1 MKKRILIFIFLVIT
15 VGGVIFT
22 AFTAYR
28 FSTITDLAI
37 KHSAETVRDIYLYSE
52 NKDEALQL
60 IKNMPNIESVDIVDK
75 STYKKIDKNAPR
87 EIIEMAKK
95 EQKFR
100 HFSTYFGQISALI
113 IGIGG
118 LVSTTLLGIYGN
130 ACW

>member
-1 MKKRILIFIFLVIT
+1 MKLHSWPLSHPKILE
-15 VGGVIFT
+15 G
-22 AFTAYR
+22 
-28 FSTITDLAI
+28 
-37 KHSAETVRDIYLYSE
+37 
-52 NKDEALQL
+52 
-60 IKNMPNIESVDIVDK
+60 
-75 STYKKIDKNAPR
+75 YKKIDKNAPR